1 MGVDEPSVILEASH
15 PQIEKNMLHF
25 FFNMGNLAKLKT
37 NLQNPKRPWII

>member
-25 FFNMGNLAKLKT
+25 FLIWVIW
-37 NLQNPKRPWII
+37 QS